1 MPVAVNW
8 MLDKRVMY
16 FRSYGKVSLAEVDT
30 VVAAQMQLYEEGIA
44 PVHAIIDIRPTTLNI
59 QGLQQLREHGNAPLH
74 PSTGWIVMLQTNNK
88 LATFAVSLIIQLNG
102 APHFRTVHTLDEAV
116 AFLNHNDQT
125 LKLDPADAAAYVN
138 SLPG

>member
-30 VVAAQMQLYEEGIA
+30 VVAAQMQLYEDGIA

-59 QGLQQLREHGNAPLH
+59 QGLQQLREHGNAPL
-74 PSTGWIVMLQTNNK
+74 PPL
-88 LATFAVSLIIQLNG
+88 LREALESLRLR
-102 APHFRTVHTLDEAV
+102 AE
-116 AFLNHNDQT
+116 
-125 LKLDPADAAAYVN
+125 
-138 SLPG
+138 